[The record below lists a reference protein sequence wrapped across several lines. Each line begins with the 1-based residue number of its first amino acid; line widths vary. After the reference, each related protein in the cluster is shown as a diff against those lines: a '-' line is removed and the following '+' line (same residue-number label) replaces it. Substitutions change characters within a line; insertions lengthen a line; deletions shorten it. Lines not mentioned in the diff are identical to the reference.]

1 MGLYGDSKLGSGW
14 SSVQGNEENTTK
26 AEGKGKLGGLL
37 VERQDVNHAEG
48 SVCLAGWRNSKGLT
62 VCSNRDLT
70 CAHIRPVQVGLS
82 HIQAVNKKHFL
93 SLLQMIH
100 HGGL

>member
-1 MGLYGDSKLGSGW
+1 MGLYGDSKLGSEW
-14 SSVQGNEENTTK
+14 SRAIQDNEETTTK

-48 SVCLAGWRNSKGLT
+48 SVCLAGWRNSKGLM

-82 HIQAVNKKHFL
+82 HI
-93 SLLQMIH
+93 SCE
-100 HGGL
+100 